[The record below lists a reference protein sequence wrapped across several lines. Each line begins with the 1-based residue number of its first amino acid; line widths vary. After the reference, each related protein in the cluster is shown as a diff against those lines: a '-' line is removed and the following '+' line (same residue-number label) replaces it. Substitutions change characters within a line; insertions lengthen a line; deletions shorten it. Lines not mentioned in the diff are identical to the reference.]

1 MKCMQLKMCITCWPL
16 LLATLH
22 IWLCGACCAALSVTK
37 PLSSLAGINSSPAC
51 FLGPQHILAT
61 LQERK
66 LQLYS
71 FDGVK
76 QREWVMDS
84 VIR

>member
-1 MKCMQLKMCITCWPL
+1 MLFQ
-16 LLATLH
+16 
-22 IWLCGACCAALSVTK
+22 
-37 PLSSLAGINSSPAC
+37 
-51 FLGPQHILAT
+51 QHILAT